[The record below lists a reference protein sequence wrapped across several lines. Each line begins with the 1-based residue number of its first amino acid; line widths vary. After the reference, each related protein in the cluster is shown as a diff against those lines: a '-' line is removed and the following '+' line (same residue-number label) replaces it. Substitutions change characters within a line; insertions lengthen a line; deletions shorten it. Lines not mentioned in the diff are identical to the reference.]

1 MTPVTMLPMAALV
14 LAAPS
19 PAGPGLP
26 AAALVVGGTLAASV
40 LALLVGAIGE
50 QLGGWRCR

>member
-14 LAAPS
+14 LSAPMPS
-19 PAGPGLP
+19 GPGLP

-40 LALLVGAIGE
+40 LALLVGAVRE
-50 QLGGWRCR
+50 QLRGWGCR